1 MSDSDPT
8 KLKVRYETTS
18 ATYANQIVVSANRE
32 DLILDFSSGAV
43 PDPETGDPILPI
55 HSRIALSWA
64 GAARLRALIDQAI
77 DRQEKA
83 VASGPA
89 PKPDPKVVEN
99 RPAKAK
105 KKAAKRK
112 S

>member
-1 MSDSDPT
+1 MSDTDPS
-8 KLKVRYETTS
+8 KIKVRYEATS

-32 DLILDFSSGAV
+32 DIILDFSSGTV
-43 PDPETGDPILPI
+43 PDPETGNPILPI

-77 DRQEKA
+77 ERQE
-83 VASGPA
+83 SGSTAKPA
-89 PKPDPKVVEN
+89 
-99 RPAKAK
+99 AKKTAA